1 MKKGLFL
8 LVAVSGMLFL
18 FATFKKEP
26 SPTPAQ
32 KIKSKPSSKFAFK
45 KKTPLNEN
53 KTKVFKAEAKRNIQ
67 NTPKLNTL
75 KKTEAE
81 AEVETKTEAQT
92 EAETQPES
100 LQTGAGALLHYAVEN
115 YLKENKE
122 IYLST
127 INELL
132 EQGADVNEKDKW
144 ETPLFHHVS
153 SSGDTDLIQKFL
165 DHGVDVNGK
174 DEFGGTALELAIIS
188 GNLEAVKLIINHGG
202 VTKTAIS
209 TAISSKRLDIA
220 EFLIKEVGA
229 DVNEQGSIV
238 GLTPLISAVFS
249 AQPKIVKLLIDHG
262 ADVNLKSKTSYTP
275 LMIAAEKGN
284 LEIVK
289 TLVNHGADLNTRNE
303 KNFTALYHAMEKDN
317 IDVIKF
323 LIKKGAE

>member
-8 LVAVSGMLFL
+8 LVAASGMLFL

-32 KIKSKPSSKFAFK
+32 KVKSKPSSKFAFK
-45 KKTPLNEN
+45 RKTLLNKN
-53 KTKVFKAEAKRNIQ
+53 KIKVFKAEAKRNIQ
-67 NTPKLNTL
+67 NAPKLNTL

-81 AEVETKTEAQT
+81 VETKTEVQS

-127 INELL
+127 IDELL
-132 EQGADVNEKDKW
+132 EKGVNVNEKDKW
-144 ETPLFHHVS
+144 EIPLFHYVS

-165 DHGVDVNGK
+165 DHGANVNEKGK
-174 DEFGGTALELAIIS
+174 FGGTALEIAIAS
-188 GNLEAVKLIINHGG
+188 GNLEAVKLILNHGG
-202 VTKTAIS
+202 ITENAIS
-209 TAISSKRLDIA
+209 TAISSKHLDIA

-229 DVNEQGSIV
+229 DVNEQGNIT
-238 GLTPLISAVFS
+238 GITPLISAIFFIK
-249 AQPKIVKLLIDHG
+249 PKIAKLLIDYG
-262 ADVNLKSKTSYTP
+262 ADVNLKTKLTRSP
-275 LMIAAEKGN
+275 LMIASGKGN
-284 LEIVK
+284 LEMVK
-289 TLVNHGADLNTRNE
+289 ILVNHGADLNTRDE